1 MYISLEC
8 CFSDCNTLS
17 DLDIIELVDAK
28 TKLSETKC
36 VSEIG
41 LIEAKTKTIEAKTKT
56 IEAKTN
62 TIEAKTKTIEA
73 KTKTIEAKCLSEAEI
88 IKLIDSKL
96 LETKNDCRIP
106 NNPCPI
112 SESGYVTVNDKCIY
126 FESLEMNPTNAKK
139 NCLTKMKDYGFGQLF
154 EPRSKSLYISHAVR
168 NRG

>member
-41 LIEAKTKTIEAKTKT
+41 LIEAKTK
-56 IEAKTN
+56 